1 MQWTNR
7 VGFVFTLFREFE
19 MTYRNIEQ
27 NVGSVAITLSKKR
40 TTIYPSPIYYVV
52 TSHRVFLFWI
62 TPIWGVIKKRYGYFP
77 FYDLYN
83 QDDFCKNCIS

>member
-7 VGFVFTLFREFE
+7 VGFVFTLFSEFE
-19 MTYRNIEQ
+19 MTEETLEQ

-52 TSHRVFLFWI
+52 PTYYSQGLSLLDNTHLGCYQKEIWLFS
-62 TPIWGVIKKRYGYFP
+62 
-77 FYDLYN
+77 LL
-83 QDDFCKNCIS
+83 